1 MEKLSLESLKERAKE
16 VASDE
21 LLIEIAGGLLS
32 SCHLDA
38 FWILGP
44 KEGTVGDF
52 FDPWLH

>member
-32 SCHLDA
+32 SCHLED
-38 FWILGP
+38 FWIIGP
-44 KEGTVGDF
+44 KEGPVGDF
-52 FDPWLH
+52 FEPWIH